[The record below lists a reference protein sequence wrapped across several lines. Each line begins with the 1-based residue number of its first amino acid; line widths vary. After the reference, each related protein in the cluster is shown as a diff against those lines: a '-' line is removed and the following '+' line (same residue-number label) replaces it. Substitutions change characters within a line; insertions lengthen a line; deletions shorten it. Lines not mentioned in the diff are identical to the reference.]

1 MNTTGSSMKRKIVL
15 GIVFVLILVFAIASI
30 YLLLQLFKIKNI
42 TVSGDPAKV
51 EVNAKQ
57 FVGNMIFFQSDD
69 VIKKI
74 KDENPLIQ
82 TIEIKKHFPST
93 LELVVYKRQP
103 IARLQ
108 TSTAIVGIDA
118 EGVVTDMVGVDTL
131 PVISI
136 DVPLVRMGQMIKD
149 DAVKQSVAIITGT
162 SSLLYVKKIERYET
176 SSLRVVCQESNIF
189 FPQKGEIRPIL
200 DTLQTLILGFRIKG
214 TMPKT
219 IDLRFDKPVVQF

>member
-1 MNTTGSSMKRKIVL
+1 MNTTSSSVKRKIVL
-15 GIVFVLILVFAIASI
+15 GVVFVIIFAFAIGSI
-30 YLLLQLFKIKNI
+30 YFLLQLFKIKNI
-42 TVSGDPAKV
+42 VVSGDPAKV

-57 FVGNMIFFQSDD
+57 FVGNMIFFQSEA
-69 VIKKI
+69 VIKMI
-74 KDENPLIQ
+74 KEGNPLIQ

-103 IARLQ
+103 IARLH
-108 TSTAIVGIDA
+108 TNTAIVGIDT
-118 EGVVTDMVGVDTL
+118 EGIVTDMLGVDTL

-136 DVPLVRMGQMIKD
+136 DVPLVRMGQIIKD
-149 DAVKQSVAIITGT
+149 DAVKQSVAIINGT
-162 SSLLYVKKIERYET
+162 SSLVRIKKIERYET
-176 SSLRVVCQESNIF
+176 LSLRVVCQESNIF
-189 FPQKGEIRPIL
+189 FPQKGDIRPIL

>member
-1 MNTTGSSMKRKIVL
+1 MNTTSSSVKRKIVL
-15 GIVFVLILVFAIASI
+15 GVVFVSIFAFTIGSI
-30 YLLLQLFKIKNI
+30 YVLLQLFKIKNI
-42 TVSGDPAKV
+42 VVSGDPAKV

-57 FVGNMIFFQSDD
+57 FVGNMIFFQSDA
-69 VIKKI
+69 VIKMI
-74 KDENPLIQ
+74 KDGNPLIQ

-93 LELVVYKRQP
+93 LELIVYKRQP

-118 EGVVTDMVGVDTL
+118 EGVVTDMLGVNTL

-136 DVPLVRMGQMIKD
+136 DVPLVRMGQIIKD
-149 DAVKQSVAIITGT
+149 DAVKQSVLIIKGV
-162 SSLLYVKKIERYET
+162 SSLLHVKKIERYET
-176 SSLRVVCQESNIF
+176 LSLRVICQESNIF
-189 FPQKGEIRPIL
+189 FPQKGDIRPIL